1 MFPTGALVVFC
12 GLLAHATAQ
21 LAGLPV
27 PLDPILPLDQS
38 PALPSN
44 PQDLAGS
51 LTGALS
57 KGLLSGGLL
66 DILENLPLLDIL
78 KTEGG
83 TSGGLVGGLLGK
95 LTSSLPILN
104 NILSGLVGS
113 LLELDVKLNITA
125 ELLVERDSEGKSHLV
140 LGDCTHSPGSLR
152 ISLLN
157 GIASLPIQDLVDN
170 LTGILNKVLPELVQG
185 KVCPLVNDVLKLLDV
200 TLVHDILKGDFPFV
214 GNSKQVDQVLRR
226 HQEMFHTG
234 GLVVFCGLLAQV
246 TAQLAGLPVPLD
258 PGLPEPLDPT
268 LSLDLTPA
276 LDSNAIDLAGSL
288 RDALSNGLLFGG
300 LLDILEHLP
309 LLNILKPGGGTS
321 GGLVGLFG
329 KLASSLSILNNIL
342 YIKVTNPQLLELSY
356 VQSHSAH
363 GLYVTIPLGM
373 ILKVNTGL
381 VGSLL
386 ELDVKLNITAELLVV
401 KDSEGKSHLVLG
413 DCTHSPGSLRI
424 SLLNGIFQVHPRLLS
439 HTHSFFAPFPIQ
451 DLVDNLTGIL
461 NKVLPELVQGKVC
474 RLVNGV
480 LEKLDIPLV
489 HEIIRNIRKVLRSKA
504 ALLGP
509 DTETSWALGGRAR
522 PHPTSLS
529 MTGLQQPHL
538 LALHVRRNVALPD
551 SFSSRP

>member
-104 NILSGLVGS
+104 NILSIKVTNPQLLELGLVQTPDGHRLYVTIPLGLILKVNTGLVGS

-200 TLVHDILKGDFPFV
+200 TLVHDILNK
-214 GNSKQVDQVLRR
+214 L
-226 HQEMFHTG
+226 
-234 GLVVFCGLLAQV
+234 
-246 TAQLAGLPVPLD
+246 
-258 PGLPEPLDPT
+258 
-268 LSLDLTPA
+268 
-276 LDSNAIDLAGSL
+276 I
-288 RDALSNGLLFGG
+288 NGLEF
-300 LLDILEHLP
+300 
-309 LLNILKPGGGTS
+309 
-321 GGLVGLFG
+321 V
-329 KLASSLSILNNIL
+329 
-342 YIKVTNPQLLELSY
+342 IKV
-356 VQSHSAH
+356 
-363 GLYVTIPLGM
+363 
-373 ILKVNTGL
+373 
-381 VGSLL
+381 
-386 ELDVKLNITAELLVV
+386 
-401 KDSEGKSHLVLG
+401 
-413 DCTHSPGSLRI
+413 
-424 SLLNGIFQVHPRLLS
+424 
-439 HTHSFFAPFPIQ
+439 
-451 DLVDNLTGIL
+451 
-461 NKVLPELVQGKVC
+461 
-474 RLVNGV
+474 
-480 LEKLDIPLV
+480 
-489 HEIIRNIRKVLRSKA
+489 
-504 ALLGP
+504 
-509 DTETSWALGGRAR
+509 
-522 PHPTSLS
+522 
-529 MTGLQQPHL
+529 
-538 LALHVRRNVALPD
+538 
-551 SFSSRP
+551 